1 MSLSI
6 IVAYGKD
13 YRGKNVIGKENKI
26 PWSLPHDLARFR
38 EYTLGNAVV
47 MGRKTFESIGRVL
60 PRRENIIV
68 SRDPN
73 LNVKGAYVFND
84 LDDALGFAKIRNSE
98 VFIIGGEEIYTQTL
112 DKATRLYLT
121 EVKNN
126 SLSGDAFFPSIP
138 FNNFKRIHHEEGP
151 LDTFSIFEKHDEKT
165 TFFSE
170 GENNPYADVG
180 MLSSVPFSL

>member
-68 SRDPN
+68 SRN
-73 LNVKGAYVFND
+73 TSLSIKGAYVFND
-84 LDDALGFAKIRNSE
+84 LNSSLEFANLRNSE

-112 DKATRLYLT
+112 DKVNRLYLT

-126 SLSGDAFFPSIP
+126 SLSGDAFFPDIA
-138 FNNFKRIHHEEGP
+138 FNNFKRIHREDGS
-151 LDTFSIFEKHDEKT
+151 LDTFSIFERHTEKT
-165 TFFSE
+165 TLFTG

-180 MLSSVPFSL
+180 TLSSVPFSL